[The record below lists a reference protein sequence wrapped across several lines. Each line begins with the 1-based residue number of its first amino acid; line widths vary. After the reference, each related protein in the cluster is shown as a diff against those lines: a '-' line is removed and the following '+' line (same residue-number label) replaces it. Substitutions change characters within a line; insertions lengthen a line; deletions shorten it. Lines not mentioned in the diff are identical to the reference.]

1 MNTTVPLIKTIWT
14 VLDSVTCRNT
24 QPVGGAEKLPRAC
37 CNTKRTRKHL
47 LFKHQITAEE
57 FILNSD
63 FRQVSCF
70 KLTVWEVEDRVV
82 QLETRPCEGYLGCH
96 NNSGRAGE
104 QEEAF
109 SVRLKA
115 PDATQSGGKKTN
127 KNTKTKVHFR
137 LCLTAQHCKTLHSC
151 SCCCAVLC
159 LTTQHCTT
167 TRTRV
172 RSSVHPPIHPSIWHA
187 AAPCC

>member
-127 KNTKTKVHFR
+127 KNESAFP
-137 LCLTAQHCKTLHSC
+137 AMP
-151 SCCCAVLC
+151 
-159 LTTQHCTT
+159 HCTT
-167 TRTRV
+167 LQDTALLFLLLC
-172 RSSVHPPIHPSIWHA
+172 SVVPHYTALHDNKD
-187 AAPCC
+187 